1 MAVPSEARGAGGGKG
16 LARPARGGSPPTQIR
31 VRMAPSPTGFVHLG
45 SARTALFDYLFA
57 RRQAGVFVLRVEDTD
72 EARNQP
78 HFETAIYEGLHW
90 LGLRWEEGPDV
101 GGAYGPYRQSERMD
115 LYREAAASLLKA
127 GAAYRCY
134 CTKEELDAEREA
146 ARAAGR
152 PYKYSR
158 RCLTNPPVG
167 RDQFTVR
174 FQVPAGEVRWDDL
187 VRGEV
192 VFDLDTIGDFIVMRA
207 DATPL
212 YNFSVAV
219 DDARMEISH
228 VFRGEEHISN
238 TPAQLLILE
247 ALGHPRPT
255 YAHLP
260 VIVGQDRQKL
270 SKRKHP
276 ETRLSLYQELGY
288 LPEAMVNYLA
298 LLGWNPGTEQE
309 VFALAELEE
318 VFDIARVQRSS
329 AMFDWQ
335 KLDWLNGHYIR
346 QLSAEELAA
355 RLAPFLP
362 ELQPDVVRRAVPA
375 LQERLR
381 RLADARELLEYLW
394 TDPAAPDLEVADRD
408 KVRAALAG
416 LDGVAWEPEPI
427 QAALDALR
435 EREGWSRNALF
446 KPVRRAVTGRDIS
459 PPIHDTL
466 ALLPREEAFR
476 RLSRVL

>member
-1 MAVPSEARGAGGGKG
+1 
-16 LARPARGGSPPTQIR
+16 
-31 VRMAPSPTGFVHLG
+31 MAPSPTGFVHLG
-45 SARTALFDYLFA
+45 SARTALFDHLYA
-57 RRQAGVFVLRVEDTD
+57 RRHGGTFVLRVEDTD

-78 HFETAIYEGLHW
+78 EFEAAIFDGLHW
-90 LGLRWEEGPDV
+90 LGLRWDEGPDV
-101 GGAYGPYRQSERMD
+101 GGPYAPYRQTERMD
-115 LYREAAASLLKA
+115 LYREAAASLLA
-127 GAAYRCY
+127 SGAAYRCY

-158 RCLTNPPVG
+158 RCLNDPPPG
-167 RDQFTVR
+167 RDLFTVR
-174 FQVPAGEVRWDDL
+174 FQVPPGEVRWDDL
-187 VRGEV
+187 VRGEI
-192 VFDLDTIGDFIVMRA
+192 VFDLDIIGDFIVMRA
-207 DATPL
+207 DGTPL

-219 DDARMEISH
+219 DDAGMDITH

-247 ALGHPRPT
+247 ALGHPRPV

-260 VIVGQDRQKL
+260 VIIGKDRQKL

-276 ETRLSLYQELGY
+276 ETRLSLYEELGY

-309 VFALAELEE
+309 VFSLAELEQ
-318 VFDIARVQRSS
+318 VFDIARVQKSS

-346 QLSAEELAA
+346 ALPLEELAA

-362 ELQPDVVRRAVPA
+362 QLSPDLLPIAAQA

-381 RLADARELLEYLW
+381 RLADARDMLQYLW
-394 TDPAAPDLEVADRD
+394 TEPATLELDADSME
-408 KVRAALAG
+408 KVRAAAEVLRS
-416 LDGVAWEPEPI
+416 VEWEAPAIES
-427 QAALDALR
+427 ALNRLLE
-435 EREGWSRNALF
+435 ERGWSKGELF
-446 KPVRRAVTGRDIS
+446 NVLRKVVTGQKVA
-459 PPIHDTL
+459 PPIDYTL
-466 ALLPREEAFR
+466 ALLPKAEALQ
-476 RLSRVL
+476 RLDRVLG

>member
-1 MAVPSEARGAGGGKG
+1 
-16 LARPARGGSPPTQIR
+16 
-31 VRMAPSPTGFVHLG
+31 MAPSPTGFVHLG
-45 SARTALFDYLFA
+45 SARTALFDSLYA
-57 RRQAGVFVLRVEDTD
+57 RRHSGVFVLRVEDTD

-78 HFETAIYEGLHW
+78 EFEAAIFDGLHW
-90 LGLRWEEGPDV
+90 LGLRWDEGPDV
-101 GGAYGPYRQSERMD
+101 GGPYAPYRQTERMD
-115 LYREAAASLLKA
+115 LYREAAASLLKS

-134 CTKEELDAEREA
+134 CTREELDAEREA
-146 ARAAGR
+146 AQAAGR

-158 RCLTNPPVG
+158 RCLTDPPKG
-167 RDQFTVR
+167 RDHFTVR

-187 VRGEV
+187 VRGEI
-192 VFDLDTIGDFIVMRA
+192 VFDLETIGDFIVMRA
-207 DATPL
+207 DGTPL

-219 DDARMEISH
+219 DDAGMDITH

-247 ALGHPRPT
+247 ALGHPRPV

-260 VIVGQDRQKL
+260 VIIGKDRQKL

-309 VFALAELEE
+309 VFTLAELEK
-318 VFDIARVQRSS
+318 VFDIARVQKSS

-346 QLSAEELAA
+346 ALPTAELAR
-355 RLAPFLP
+355 RLEPFLP
-362 ELQPDVVRRAVPA
+362 ELPEDLVQRAVPA

-394 TDPAAPDLEVADRD
+394 RDPPPPTLDPEVVE
-408 KVRAALAG
+408 KVRAAR
-416 LDGVAWEPEPI
+416 
-427 QAALDALR
+427 AALSEVEWQPPAIEHALEAVR
-435 EREGWSRNALF
+435 EEGGWSKNALF
-446 KPVRRAVTGRDIS
+446 KPLRLVVTGREIS
-459 PPIHDTL
+459 PPIDWTL
-466 ALLPREEAFR
+466 ALLARDEALR
-476 RLSRVL
+476 RLDRVLG